1 MHFCSCMGP
10 LVLCYP
16 MERIALQP
24 LSVETSTYL
33 FSVTILM
40 VEAYPLPNQE
50 APTLVKVL
58 VNEWICRYGFPDF
71 SHLDQ
76 SKILSPTFFCRS
88 LSPSWN
94 GENLNDTIPSK
105 IRQVWF
111 NWTLLTILNPKRY
124 LGKRVPCADAGLLL
138 EYAGEYPIHSLSTY
152 VPARS
157 PIALWYNIWRW
168 NNSRNV

>member
-1 MHFCSCMGP
+1 MHGP

-16 MERIALQP
+16 MERFALQP
-24 LSVETSTYL
+24 FSVETSTYL

-76 SKILSPTFFCRS
+76 SKILSPTFFLQKSITFLEWR
-88 LSPSWN
+88 
-94 GENLNDTIPSK
+94 K
-105 IRQVWF
+105 
-111 NWTLLTILNPKRY
+111 PK
-124 LGKRVPCADAGLLL
+124 
-138 EYAGEYPIHSLSTY
+138 
-152 VPARS
+152 
-157 PIALWYNIWRW
+157 
-168 NNSRNV
+168 